1 MQLDDELAATAAA
14 EDSAT
19 EKPHISESIPVQ
31 SNQPEPVVTA
41 KDDDA
46 PVVDDATPAD
56 VDAAAGNDV
65 EGRKPVQKLPD
76 WAQKKIADTAFEARE
91 ANRRAKAAEDELAA
105 LRSGAA
111 ADAATTTTDEDA
123 ARAAAPD
130 GGYKTQAEFDAAVQ
144 AEANRR
150 ANAEREAGA
159 INAFNQRCNDV
170 YEAGTKAHGDD
181 FATAVQNLQN
191 VGVMNKDVLDVV
203 LELDNPSDVL
213 LALGADPDK
222 ASSLLAMTP
231 AKRAIEL
238 TRMSAASA
246 PPKKADPVS
255 KAPAPIRPVE
265 GTAKPSTEPRDDD
278 DDAAWFAKR
287 EAQLAARRA

>member
-1 MQLDDELAATAAA
+1 MQLDDELAAPAAA
-14 EDSAT
+14 EDSAPA
-19 EKPHISESIPVQ
+19 PHISESIPVQ

-41 KDDDA
+41 KDDA
-46 PVVDDATPAD
+46 TPVVDDAAPAD
-56 VDAAAGNDV
+56 VDAAAGDDV

-91 ANRRAKAAEDELAA
+91 ANRRAKALEDELAA
-105 LRSGAA
+105 LRSGAP
-111 ADAATTTTDEDA
+111 ADAATTATDEDA

-130 GGYKTQAEFDAAVQ
+130 GGYKTKAEFDAAVQ

-181 FATAVQNLQN
+181 FAAAVQNLQN

-238 TRMSAASA
+238 TRMSASA
-246 PPKKADPVS
+246 TPKKADPVS